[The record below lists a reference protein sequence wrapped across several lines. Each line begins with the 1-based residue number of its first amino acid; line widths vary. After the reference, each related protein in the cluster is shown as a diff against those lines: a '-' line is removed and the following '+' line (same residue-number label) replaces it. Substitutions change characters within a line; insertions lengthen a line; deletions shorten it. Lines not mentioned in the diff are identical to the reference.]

1 MSDKIN
7 GLWLYNPSIAK
18 ALSREVQIHEAL
30 HLSGCRNIQFPN
42 EQCQPERMKKR
53 QVLFKHIFSCCIT
66 EPVSGG
72 QLPSTAFKCLS
83 VKSHHVVGARW
94 RSCRGGPRGGCGPGA
109 RGTGGIS
116 AMLSR
121 TPSAEV
127 CSSMSGGSFCALCC
141 FPWVSQQLAHQRIL
155 SCGIPFLLSG
165 HSRTRAST
173 LSFWI

>member
-66 EPVSGG
+66 EQHHLRWSASFHCIQMPFSEISPCGRCKMKKLQRWPQRRLRSWRTWHRRDLGHAQPHSVCRGLLFHVWWFFLCPVLLPLG
-72 QLPSTAFKCLS
+72 QPAAGTSEDPLLWDPLPA
-83 VKSHHVVGARW
+83 VGA
-94 RSCRGGPRGGCGPGA
+94 
-109 RGTGGIS
+109 
-116 AMLSR
+116 
-121 TPSAEV
+121 
-127 CSSMSGGSFCALCC
+127 
-141 FPWVSQQLAHQRIL
+141 QQN
-155 SCGIPFLLSG
+155 
-165 HSRTRAST
+165 
-173 LSFWI
+173 